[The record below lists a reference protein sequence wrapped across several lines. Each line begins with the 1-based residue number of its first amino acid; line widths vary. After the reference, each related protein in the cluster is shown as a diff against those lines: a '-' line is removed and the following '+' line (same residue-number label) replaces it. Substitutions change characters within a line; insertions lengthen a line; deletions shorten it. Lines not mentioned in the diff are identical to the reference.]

1 MLVEEVDATL
11 VDALGNVL
19 ADLVRSATGDHVE
32 SSPAVL
38 GLGASGG
45 TDEEA
50 VLELALEAVL
60 LDVVSEHS
68 RNLPV
73 AHGLAFLWFGMRYFL
88 QPHG

>member
-38 GLGASGG
+38 GLGAGRG

-68 RNLPV
+68 RDLPV
-73 AHGLAFLWFGMRYFL
+73 AHGLALS
-88 QPHG
+88 